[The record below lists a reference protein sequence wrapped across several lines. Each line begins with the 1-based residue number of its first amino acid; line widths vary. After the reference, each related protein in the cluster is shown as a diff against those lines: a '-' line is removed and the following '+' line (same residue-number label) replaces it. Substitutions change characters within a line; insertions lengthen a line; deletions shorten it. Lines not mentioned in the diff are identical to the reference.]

1 MRRAQSDA
9 TPGSS
14 QTSSL
19 PPRPSSA
26 SREGRP
32 GRPGSWTDGAGPPFG
47 ADSALARLHSCLT
60 RGAALGEWQR
70 LEPPEPDDRAA
81 AAADPVLV
89 SGQTLERSVDLR
101 GLAALAVE
109 HGHLEFFTKRL
120 DRVSRVLRAPAGLAC
135 PALRHPR
142 ADSLPER
149 GAPLAVYGSDRA
161 FGLVVSGA

>member
-1 MRRAQSDA
+1 
-9 TPGSS
+9 
-14 QTSSL
+14 
-19 PPRPSSA
+19 
-26 SREGRP
+26 
-32 GRPGSWTDGAGPPFG
+32 
-47 ADSALARLHSCLT
+47 
-60 RGAALGEWQR
+60 ALGEWQR

-120 DRVSRVLRAPAGLAC
+120 DRVSRVLRAPAGLAR

-142 ADSLPER
+142 ADSLPEL
-149 GAPLAVYGSDRA
+149 GAPLQEQ
-161 FGLVVSGA
+161 GLERTYDLAIQRR

>member
-1 MRRAQSDA
+1 MRRAQRSDA

-19 PPRPSSA
+19 PPQPSPA
-26 SREGRP
+26 RREGRP
-32 GRPGSWTDGAGPPFG
+32 GRSGFGPDGAGPPFG

-89 SGQTLERSVDLR
+89 SGQTL
-101 GLAALAVE
+101 
-109 HGHLEFFTKRL
+109 
-120 DRVSRVLRAPAGLAC
+120 DRVSRVLRAPAGLAR

-142 ADSLPER
+142 AD
-149 GAPLAVYGSDRA
+149 
-161 FGLVVSGA
+161 